1 MPSRPNPA
9 RAGRAPEAFGVR
21 AACPE
26 SIEPR
31 IRFRNSRAGCK
42 AAQKHLT
49 IGEESSHPPTSGQA
63 HGVAGVQ
70 PAWLALPPGGPR
82 RSEDPRLTSH
92 HQFPTM
98 SYFVFGLFPETVI
111 DGAR

>member
-1 MPSRPNPA
+1 MPSQPNPA

-49 IGEESSHPPTSGQA
+49 IGEESSHPWFGGRASGWLGSSRLGRARPQKCR
-63 HGVAGVQ
+63 GV
-70 PAWLALPPGGPR
+70 
-82 RSEDPRLTSH
+82 EDPRLTSH